1 MASLHFLTWQ
11 RRAIPIFDDPFYQ
24 PADKFFPA
32 NNKIGLTFDDITL
45 ATLYSEILPRDTQ
58 LDTTLAEDLH
68 LNIPVISSDMDT
80 VTESRMAIAMALNG
94 GLGLIHYNMP
104 ERQQLSEVSR
114 VKNHVHGLIQEPIK
128 VSPDQFIGDVLAL
141 IEEKKFGFSTFPVVD
156 EKGKLVGLLSGHVVK
171 PRYAGKKVAEAL
183 TPRAQVHTITQ
194 KGTGQGPDRPRR
206 QIFHRTLGIHKLL
219 VVDDDDHLHGL
230 ITMSDVERITQERK
244 AQFKPARDAHFRLVC
259 GAAVSATRNAF
270 GELDRER
277 ILNHVGA
284 LVERGV
290 DVVAVSTAHGH
301 SKGVGDTVKVLRDAF
316 PKLPIIAGNVT
327 SAAGVEY
334 LADCGANAIK
344 VGQGPGSICTTRI
357 VAGVGI
363 PQMTALY
370 VCSRAAAKKKV
381 SILADGGI
389 TKSGDI
395 VKALTLSQ
403 AVICGGIFAGCTE
416 APGEVVE
423 ISGKLY
429 KQYRG
434 MGSLAAMK
442 AGSRGALRPRKND
455 ATHKVAAEGIE
466 ALKEVVRL
474 GGPRAGA
481 AHRRHPERHGLSR
494 RGESGATPAKGALH
508 PRQPRRP
515 ARSRPARR
523 GGIEDGELIS
533 TQSTSSTQIQ
543 SARSAC
549 RIGAARAVHVRVVGI
564 NVAAIFAAENPV
576 LGVRR
581 PEAAAAHFGINPH
594 AAQARR
600 APAPHKSQ

>member
-1 MASLHFLTWQ
+1 LLAKGHGQTSFSDMAAARQSDN
-11 RRAIPIFDDPFYQ
+11 PDNPFYQ
-24 PADKFFPA
+24 SAEEFFPA
-32 NNKIGLTFDDITL
+32 NNKLGLTFDDITL

-58 LDTTLAEDLH
+58 LDTTLAEGLH

-141 IEEKKFGFSTFPVVD
+141 IEQKKFGFSTFPVVD
-156 EKGKLVGLLSGHVVK
+156 KKGRLVGLLSGHVVK
-171 PRYAGKKVAEAL
+171 PRYAKKKVSEAL
-183 TPRAQVHTITQ
+183 TPRAQVHTIKNKELGKDPIARADKFFTEH
-194 KGTGQGPDRPRR
+194 
-206 QIFHRTLGIHKLL
+206 IGIHKLL
-219 VVDDDDHLHGL
+219 VVDENDRLQGL
-230 ITMSDVERITQERK
+230 ITMSDVERITQERN
-244 AQFKPARDAHFRLVC
+244 AQFKPARDAHFHLIC

-270 GELDRER
+270 GELDRDR
-277 ILNHVGA
+277 ILNHVGG

-316 PKLPIIAGNVT
+316 PKLPLIAGNVT
-327 SAAGVEY
+327 SAAGVEF

-370 VCSRAAAKKKV
+370 VSTRGATKKKV

-403 AVICGGIFAGCTE
+403 AVICGGIFAGCNE
-416 APGEVVE
+416 APGEVIE
-423 ISGKLY
+423 IGGKYY

-434 MGSLAAMK
+434 MGSIAAMK
-442 AGSRGALRPRKND
+442 AGSAARYGHLPNP
-455 ATHKVAAEGIE
+455 TQKVAPEGVE
-466 ALKEVVRL
+466 ALKEACGSVDRVL
-474 GGPRAGA
+474 AQLIGGIQSGMGYLGA
-481 AHRRHPERHGLSR
+481 ANLAQLRDKARYTRVS
-494 RGESGATPAKGALH
+494 PAGM
-508 PRQPRRP
+508 R
-515 ARSRPARR
+515 
-523 GGIEDGELIS
+523 
-533 TQSTSSTQIQ
+533 
-543 SARSAC
+543 
-549 RIGAARAVHVRVVGI
+549 
-564 NVAAIFAAENPV
+564 
-576 LGVRR
+576 
-581 PEAAAAHFGINPH
+581 EAAPH
-594 AAQARR
+594 DVVEL
-600 APAPHKSQ
+600 KTGN